1 MIIAADFEYKLD
13 DKLSNHENIE
23 FVRTKL
29 LEFVDGF
36 VMQGVLGTLNDM
48 DIQEKKF
55 SREFVDDYHLKMT
68 ADTYGVELF
77 EDESNELESVIR
89 ESFAAVIDHPFVRNE
104 TELWLL
110 DSSMSVKFLDTE

>member
-13 DKLSNHENIE
+13 DKSSNHENIE

-77 EDESNELESVIR
+77 EDESDELESVIR
-89 ESFAAVIDHPFVRNE
+89 ESFAAVIDSPFVRNE

>member
-36 VMQGVLGTLNDM
+36 VMQGVLGALNDM

-77 EDESNELESVIR
+77 EDES
-89 ESFAAVIDHPFVRNE
+89 D
-104 TELWLL
+104 
-110 DSSMSVKFLDTE
+110 